1 MLIIVVG
8 LILLCCLES
17 LFFEILHLVVRNSV
31 NLGDIIKCFDGPIF
45 VAFLKKICWG
55 LDKPEAENGSQD
67 VDAKCDPNQDS
78 HVLGYVAN
86 KECDVDGC
94 DDISDHQTCSCCSL
108 IFRDV

>member
-55 LDKPEAENGSQD
+55 LVKMLM
-67 VDAKCDPNQDS
+67 PNAIQIKILTS
-78 HVLGYVAN
+78 
-86 KECDVDGC
+86 
-94 DDISDHQTCSCCSL
+94 
-108 IFRDV
+108 